1 MQLST
6 LNLGICIVYWVD
18 YGFSGDP
25 GSFAWRVPVILQ
37 CIFLFPMLLLIA
49 ILPESPRWLAAHDR
63 PDESLAV
70 LRQLKGRQQ
79 DEETILALHA
89 DIVKIAA
96 EEAAMGAGSWSTLL
110 QADKIHSRRRLLIAC
125 SVQAFQQL
133 GGINAIICM
142 LRQAPSVLLHTLILP
157 QTTRA
162 LYLRTLD
169 STTIYPPSCLDFFN
183 FGSSSQALF
192 LGS

>member
-18 YGFSGDP
+18 YGFSRDAA
-25 GSFAWRVPVILQ
+25 SFAWRVPVILQ
-37 CIFLFPMLLLIA
+37 CIFLFPMLILIW

-63 PDESLAV
+63 SGESLAV
-70 LRQLKGRQQ
+70 LRQLKAGQL
-79 DEETILALHA
+79 DDETILALHA

-96 EEAAMGAGSWSTLL
+96 EEAAMGSGSWRTLL

-142 LRQAPSVLLHTLILP
+142 WHRFTLTLLQELIPRQTILAHCS
-157 QTTRA
+157 RMS
-162 LYLRTLD
+162 D
-169 STTIYPPSCLDFFN
+169 STTISPRSCPVSCSC
-183 FGSSSQALF
+183 GSSSRALF